1 MPQLTGK
8 MDETNLRA
16 VLLLWCVSLMSCYD
30 TFSPQTATM
39 LRQIVV
45 DDVSG
50 NVYLGADNLLCQ
62 LNPNLDLMH
71 DVSLGPKMDNE
82 ECIPATAKL
91 NAGHCLNPSAELSQT
106 NNIVKIL
113 VIDQHQSALIV
124 CGNVYQGSC
133 QMRNLQNIEELISW
147 PTSQGHWVIAN
158 KGDNASYGFI
168 AAGPSGTN
176 VLYVGASFAEPD
188 SALVILPSIAIRKV
202 DKTNSEQMFK
212 LYKNS
217 ESENKRTLYRSRSR
231 NAHVIYNG
239 GFASGSYRYF
249 STIKPTTPGS
259 GVYKSRLTRICQSDE
274 GDFRNRK
281 LISYTEA
288 QMECKK
294 DGTNFQLLQALAIG
308 KAGSELATKLKI
320 ISQSDIVIALFAQ
333 AQEGK
338 HEPTGDSAICIYTIK
353 EIELAFENKTR
364 DCWNGKGFSG
374 LSFDGQN
381 NRPKCNAQ
389 TKAFNQCNVLSNSP
403 LELDNPIT
411 KTAAFILQ
419 EDTMLS
425 LAVNSHEE
433 YSVAF
438 IGTKNGKLLKILL
451 ESDKDVS
458 MFSNAQIRTTPVEQ
472 LALSKGHDFV
482 YAMATDQLVKVP
494 VAECETYDNCSSCI
508 SSNNPYCGWC
518 VLKNRCSTQ
527 DECDNSSQDIHW
539 KRGAPDQCIT
549 ITSVSPTSAPANQQ
563 EEVTLNVQ
571 AQLPQDEVYECVF
584 EKYGNTPASVR
595 QNEDGTAVVTCN
607 TPIVQNNMDHNM
619 PVQLSLK
626 ASSNI
631 EPFVHAPDLIMIF
644 DCKIITTCKECSAIG
659 VPDSGCKWCPYD
671 GGCIY
676 QSEMCM
682 KGTHVTSVNVC
693 PTLEYVEYEDKLIPA
708 GVQRSFRVHGR
719 HLPESVGRNDIG
731 YSCDIYIDGN
741 KQTTGGHLTDSNS
754 LECNPNTYTY
764 SSTKGIV
771 HAEVSIIFGG
781 VEIDK
786 PDDLEVEVYN
796 CLLMASDCSQ
806 CQGQISADYKCS
818 WCSATNQCSL
828 FTAHCANRLDDD
840 DKTCPAPTVNKI
852 EPVAGP
858 VSGGTKVTIT
868 GVNLGVEF
876 QDIESIY
883 VADTV
888 CNHMLYGEQYQVS
901 TTVVCETGWSP
912 KPSNGPIRITV
923 RGQTQM
929 SAVQF
934 KYLNP
939 EITSISPKIGPKS
952 GGSALTIMGNHL
964 DIGSSARVEIGTE
977 QCVIIG
983 KRRENEIVCRTTRA
997 GGPKKVKV
1005 QLVVDKEEI
1014 IADNILYQYVAD
1026 PIITNITPTC
1036 SLAAGGIKV
1045 TVSGTNLHSI
1055 QVAKIDVDMENT
1067 DIVASSVAGM
1077 CKIIYNDGN
1086 SMVCPTPSLQLKA
1099 GSDQAMPI
1107 PIVFKLDENIELRN
1121 LNPAQ
1126 IEDSGPASL
1135 SYYPDFTVD
1144 KWVNETTDW
1153 TWAGSEVSND
1163 SSAYLRIV
1171 GKHLTLEGKVAVKV
1185 TVGGL
1190 ECEMTPS
1197 STDSEVLCSPPSLTV
1212 LQQHTQQNKNNY
1224 KVEDNN
1230 TDRKKRDTLI
1240 AKNKKDPPKE
1250 TLFKVK
1256 VVMGNREESPGSLN
1270 YRITSAAIESQ
1281 VGSSDIPLPVVL
1293 GTVFAIIVMAIVVT
1307 LLIFK
1312 YRENS
1317 QRLTEQSEVTKK
1329 KMHDL
1334 ESQVARECKDAFTEL
1349 QMMVMNDISPI
1360 SDLTSLPFLDFSTYA
1375 YKVLFPN
1382 IEDFQRSTSRF
1393 HAAAPNNRA
1402 AVIAG
1407 LKDFHTLLCSEPF
1420 ILNFIHTLEQ
1430 QPRFNMK
1437 DRCNVAS
1444 LLMVAL
1450 CERLDYATYIMS
1462 RLLFNLMKRPQIKT
1476 SPHLFLRR
1484 TESVAEKFLTN
1495 WLTFCLYDHV
1505 KQVAGKPLYMLYR
1518 AIKAT
1523 IETGPVDSVSYQA
1536 RYALSEDRL
1545 LRQKIDFKTLN
1556 VFLQVEGGQ
1565 MPVKL
1570 LDCDTISQ
1578 AKCKLHDTWYNYKNT
1593 PVSQRVPVDSLELRL
1608 VGQHQYNVLRDED
1621 ETSVVEGEWKRLNT
1635 LRHYKVA
1642 ENAVFAFVA
1651 DSTAT
1656 NRFGHFMDH
1665 STHFSSNPKLNRSMD
1680 LASSN
1685 PKLNRRG
1692 SGSSC
1697 GLRPYHLTKTN
1708 ASSTIDSDQ
1717 TTLVHVP
1724 EIYLTRLLT
1733 TKGTLQHFVN
1743 DLFVSIFSLS
1753 NGDVP
1758 LAIKFLF
1765 DMLDRQAAEN
1775 GITDPDI
1782 IHTWKNNSIPLR
1794 FWINIIKNP
1803 EMILD
1808 VEKHPLID
1816 SILSVISQTYMD
1828 SCSLSNHAFS
1838 TDSPSSKL
1846 LYAKELQDYK
1856 PAVRK
1861 FYSDI
1866 QALPPVT
1873 DEKLFSSLPSTDSMQ
1888 LHRDAALYDLAVYAH
1903 NYCFQIDEALQRTN
1917 CDELS
1922 KKFATVISYLQL
1934 YLIPSG
1940 TT

>member
-1 MPQLTGK
+1 

-30 TFSPQTATM
+30 TFAPQTRTT

-45 DDVSG
+45 DDLSG
-50 NVYLGADNLLCQ
+50 NVYLGGDNLLCQ

-71 DVSLGPKMDNE
+71 EVSLGPKMDNE
-82 ECIPATAKL
+82 GCIPATAKL
-91 NAGHCLNPSAELSQT
+91 NAGHCLSPSAELSQT

-113 VIDQHQSALIV
+113 VIDHHQSALIV

-133 QMRNLQNIEELISW
+133 QMRNVQNIEELISW

-188 SALVILPSIAIRKV
+188 SALVILPSIAIRKI
-202 DKTNSEQMFK
+202 DKDNSEQMFK

-294 DGTNFQLLQALAIG
+294 DGINYQLLQALAIG
-308 KAGSELATKLKI
+308 KAGSELATELKI

-389 TKAFNQCNVLSNSP
+389 TKAFNACNVLSNSP

-411 KTAAFILQ
+411 KTAAFILRD
-419 EDTMLS
+419 DTMLS
-425 LAVNSHEE
+425 LAVNSHDD

-438 IGTKNGKLLKILL
+438 IGTKNGKLLKVLL
-451 ESDKDVS
+451 ESDKEIS
-458 MFSNAQIRTTPVEQ
+458 MFSNAEISSTPLEE
-472 LALSKGHDFV
+472 LALSKDNDYVF
-482 YAMATDQLVKVP
+482 AMATDQLVKVP
-494 VAECETYDNCSSCI
+494 VAECGTYDNCSSCI

-539 KRGAPDQCIT
+539 KRGEPDQCIT

-563 EEVTLNVQ
+563 EMITLNVQ

-584 EKYGNTPASVR
+584 DKYGNTPASIE
-595 QNEDGTAVVTCN
+595 QMADGTAVVTCQ
-607 TPIVQNNMDHNM
+607 TPIVQNNMEHNM

-644 DCKIITTCKECSAIG
+644 DCKIITTCKQCSAIG
-659 VPDSGCKWCPYD
+659 LPDSGCKWCPYD

-708 GVQRSFRVHGR
+708 GVRRSFRVHGR
-719 HLPESVGRNDIG
+719 HLPDSVGGNEIG
-731 YSCDIYIDGN
+731 YSCEVYVDGS
-741 KQTTGGHLTDSNS
+741 KQTTPGRLTDSNS
-754 LECNPNTYTY
+754 LECSANTYTY
-764 SSTKGIV
+764 SSNKGIV
-771 HAEVSIIFGG
+771 NAEVSIIFGG

-786 PDDLEVEVYN
+786 PDDLEVEIYN

-806 CQGQISADYKCS
+806 CQGQIEADYKCS

-828 FTAHCANRLDDD
+828 FTDHCAKRLDEN
-840 DKTCPAPTVNKI
+840 DKTCPAPTVRKI

-901 TTVVCETGWSP
+901 TTVVCETGWSSA
-912 KPSNGPIRITV
+912 PSNGPIRITV

-929 SAVQF
+929 SSVQF

-952 GGSALTIMGNHL
+952 GGSALTIRGNHL

-977 QCVIIG
+977 QCDIIG
-983 KRRENEIVCRTTRA
+983 KRRETEIVCRTTRA

-1014 IADNILYQYVAD
+1014 IADNIQYQYVAD
-1026 PIITNITPTC
+1026 PIITKITPTC
-1036 SLAAGGIKV
+1036 SLAAGGVKV
-1045 TVSGTNLHSI
+1045 TVFGTNLHSI
-1055 QVAKIDVDMENT
+1055 QVAKINVDMDNT
-1067 DIVASSVAGM
+1067 DIVASSVAGT
-1077 CKIIYNDGN
+1077 CTLKNDDGS
-1086 SMVCPTPSLQLKA
+1086 SMVCYTPSVQLKA
-1099 GSDQAMPI
+1099 GGNITRPI
-1107 PIVFKLDENIELRN
+1107 PVVFMLDENIMVRN

-1126 IEDSGPASL
+1126 MENSGPASL
-1135 SYYPDFTVD
+1135 NYYPDFTVD
-1144 KWVNETTDW
+1144 AWKDRTA
-1153 TWAGSEVSND
+1153 TWMLAGINLSSNND
-1163 SSAYLRIV
+1163 SSAFLRIN
-1171 GKHLTLEGKVAVKV
+1171 GKHLTLEGRVAVKV

-1190 ECEMTPS
+1190 ECAMAPS
-1197 STDSEVLCSPPSLTV
+1197 STDTEVLCSPPNLNK
-1212 LQQHTQQNKNNY
+1212 LQEAHDY
-1224 KVEDNN
+1224 EVVDNN
-1230 TDRKKRDTLI
+1230 TERRKRNTQH
-1240 AKNKKDPPKE
+1240 AKSKKE
-1250 TLFKVK
+1250 TPKPTEFKVL
-1256 VVMGNREESPGSLN
+1256 VTMGNRQLSPGKLV
-1270 YRITSAAIESQ
+1270 YEITSGAPLESS
-1281 VGSSDIPLPVVL
+1281 GNSDIPLPVVL

-1349 QMMVMNDISPI
+1349 QMMVMNDVSPI
-1360 SDLTSLPFLDFSTYA
+1360 GDLSSLPFLDFSSYA

-1407 LKDFHTLLCSEPF
+1407 LKDFHTLLTSEPF
-1420 ILNFIHTLEQ
+1420 ILNFIQTLEQ

-1518 AIKAT
+1518 AIKTT
-1523 IETGPVDSVSYQA
+1523 IETGPVDAVTYQA

-1545 LRQKIDFKTLN
+1545 LRQKIDYKPIN

-1565 MPVKL
+1565 MPVKV
-1570 LDCDTISQ
+1570 LDCDTITQ

-1608 VGQHQYNVLRDED
+1608 VGQRQYVLRDED
-1621 ETSVVEGEWKRLNT
+1621 ETSVVEGEWKKINT
-1635 LRHYKVA
+1635 LRHYKVT
-1642 ENAVFAFVA
+1642 ENAVFSFQA

-1665 STHFSSNPKLNRSMD
+1665 STHFSSNPKLNRSID
-1680 LASSN
+1680 LNSSN

-1697 GLRPYHLTKTN
+1697 GFRPYHLTKSNT
-1708 ASSTIDSDQ
+1708 SSTIDSDQ
-1717 TTLVHVP
+1717 NTFVHVP

-1758 LAIKFLF
+1758 HAIKFLF

-1794 FWINIIKNP
+1794 YWINIIKNP